1 MKEREDDE
9 QKHSD
14 DEPEDGS
21 ERTGGRLG
29 SLEQELWEPW
39 KSAAMRSGVSPSFV
53 GGTIHQRQKPKAS
66 SHRAPPLPDIGPI
79 TNMTTSKYNNGG
91 LASLADPP
99 SLPPPPPLYTV
110 AA

>member
-1 MKEREDDE
+1 MPVSVSEMKEREDDE

-53 GGTIHQRQKPKAS
+53 GDTIHQRQKAKSLFAQSPS
-66 SHRAPPLPDIGPI
+66 AP
-79 TNMTTSKYNNGG
+79 
-91 LASLADPP
+91 
-99 SLPPPPPLYTV
+99 
-110 AA
+110 